1 MATRVASQLA
11 SAARKTHPGD
21 GAWPSPPTDLGMSVA
36 SASPPG
42 PSTRIRRPST
52 IVAVAAESVYLASSG
67 CSVRY
72 FVAASIEERIRS
84 LVMPRLLTLI
94 APVAEP
100 IAVWKPRSLGVVSLR
115 GRFVDHVSGNV

>member
-1 MATRVASQLA
+1 MAPEQVEGASELDGRVDLYALGTMLYELL
-11 SAARKTHPGD
+11 SAKQAWGGD
-21 GAWPSPPTDLGMSVA
+21 S
-36 SASPPG
+36 
-42 PSTRIRRPST
+42 